1 VCVDLII
8 LSLIS
13 GDRQCVLPAG
23 VEFYPS
29 GFDAN
34 DSSTFPRSY
43 PIVLTGTFFFFKL
56 LQLDFISFFG

>member
-1 VCVDLII
+1 MCVDLII

-29 GFDAN
+29 GFDAD

-43 PIVLTGTFFFFKL
+43 PIVLTGTFFL
-56 LQLDFISFFG
+56 